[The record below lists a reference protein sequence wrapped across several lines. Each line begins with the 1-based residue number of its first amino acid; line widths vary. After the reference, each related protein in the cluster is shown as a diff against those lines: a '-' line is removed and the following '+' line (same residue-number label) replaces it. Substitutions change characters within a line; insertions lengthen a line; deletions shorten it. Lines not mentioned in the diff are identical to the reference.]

1 MSRESAAVRV
11 LLVSRDIQTIEFICH
26 YMQKLAMHVE
36 TACDVES
43 ATRKLCRC
51 KFEGVIIDLELGD
64 EALQLLKK
72 LRDLTSHRHAISFV
86 IVGNEIETGI
96 EYKPHATFVLRR
108 PFSAPS
114 VIRNLRASYP
124 LMFRERRRDYRY
136 PVEMRT
142 IIGVDSTELTA
153 SSINISE
160 TGIAIHSS
168 TPLDI
173 GTRVQLRLDL
183 PGVAE
188 SLNISGEV
196 RWTDP
201 KGRTG
206 IHFLEVPRVVSERL
220 QLWLAERMTELV
232 PRC

>member
-1 MSRESAAVRV
+1 MSRDSAAVRI
-11 LLVSRDIQTIEFICH
+11 LLVSRNIQTIEFLCLN
-26 YMQKLAMHVE
+26 MQKLAMHVE

-43 ATRKLCRC
+43 ATRKLCHC
-51 KFEGVIIDLELGD
+51 KFEGVIIDLELRD

-72 LRDLTSHRHAISFV
+72 LRDLTSHRHAISFA
-86 IVGNEIETGI
+86 IVEKEIEAGMD
-96 EYKPHATFVLRR
+96 YKAYATFVLRH
-108 PFSAPS
+108 PFSAPA
-114 VIRNLRASYP
+114 VISTLRAAYP

-142 IIGVDSTELTA
+142 LVRFDYTELAA

-160 TGIAIHSS
+160 TGMAIHSS
-168 TPLDI
+168 NRLTI

-188 SLNISGEV
+188 SLNLSGEV
-196 RWTDP
+196 RWIDP
-201 KGRTG
+201 KGRAG
-206 IHFLEVPRVVSERL
+206 IHFLEVSGAVSERL
-220 QLWLAERMTELV
+220 QLWLSERMSELV

>member
-1 MSRESAAVRV
+1 M
-11 LLVSRDIQTIEFICH
+11 
-26 YMQKLAMHVE
+26 E

-43 ATRKLCRC
+43 ATRKLCHC

-72 LRDLTSHRHAISFV
+72 LRDLTSHRHAISFA
-86 IVGNEIETGI
+86 IVANEIEAGMDR
-96 EYKPHATFVLRR
+96 KAFATFVLRR

-114 VIRNLRASYP
+114 VIRTLRASYP
-124 LMFRERRRDYRY
+124 LTFRERRRDYRY
-136 PVEMRT
+136 PIEMRT
-142 IIGVDSTELTA
+142 MVRVDSAESPA

-160 TGIAIHSS
+160 TGIALHSS
-168 TPLDI
+168 TPLNI
-173 GTRVQLRLDL
+173 GTRVQLRLEL

-188 SLNISGEV
+188 PLNMSGEV

-201 KGRTG
+201 RGRTG
-206 IHFLEVPRVVSERL
+206 IHFLEVPEEASERL
-220 QLWLAERMTELV
+220 QLWLSERMTELV